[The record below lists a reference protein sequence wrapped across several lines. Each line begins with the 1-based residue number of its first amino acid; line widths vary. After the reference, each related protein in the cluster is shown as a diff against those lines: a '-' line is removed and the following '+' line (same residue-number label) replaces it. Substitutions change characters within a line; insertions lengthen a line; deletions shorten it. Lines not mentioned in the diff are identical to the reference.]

1 MVNNWNSYNLGDI
14 SDIGSSKRI
23 KMADYVSYGVPF
35 YRSKEIIEKNKGN
48 DISTEL
54 FITLEQFKSIEA
66 KFGAPKELD
75 ILLTS
80 VGTLGV
86 PYQVQ
91 KDEQFYFKDGNL
103 TWFRNFRDFVNPRY
117 VFFWLTSSIAKRK
130 IDEVTIGS
138 TQQALTIIA
147 LKSLTIELPPIET
160 QNEIICHLE
169 VISGKIKVNRQTN
182 QTLEKMAQALFK
194 SWFVDFDPV
203 IDNALAAGNPIPD
216 ELQERAE
223 LRQRVITERATNPK
237 LKPLPY
243 DIHQLFPSGFEES
256 ELGWIPKGWAVCP
269 MSEIVDIASS
279 KRVFA
284 SDYVDEGVPFFRG
297 KEITELSKGK
307 KINTEIYISEDKYQE
322 LKEKAG
328 VPKQGDI
335 LITSVGTIGNI
346 YLVKA
351 DDKFYFKDG
360 NLTWVRG
367 YKKGFIPFYLKV
379 WFESKHAK
387 DAIER
392 IKIGTTQQAI
402 TIKALNG
409 IKLLCPNSTI
419 AQLFEKQ
426 TASIFD
432 KHDANIE
439 QNDRLGKLRD
449 TLLPKLISGQLKIPE

>member
-1 MVNNWNSYNLGDI
+1 
-14 SDIGSSKRI
+14 
-23 KMADYVSYGVPF
+23 
-35 YRSKEIIEKNKGN
+35 
-48 DISTEL
+48 
-54 FITLEQFKSIEA
+54 
-66 KFGAPKELD
+66 
-75 ILLTS
+75 
-80 VGTLGV
+80 
-86 PYQVQ
+86 
-91 KDEQFYFKDGNL
+91 
-103 TWFRNFRDFVNPRY
+103 
-117 VFFWLTSSIAKRK
+117 
-130 IDEVTIGS
+130 
-138 TQQALTIIA
+138 
-147 LKSLTIELPPIET
+147 
-160 QNEIICHLE
+160 
-169 VISGKIKVNRQTN
+169 
-182 QTLEKMAQALFK
+182 
-194 SWFVDFDPV
+194 
-203 IDNALAAGNPIPD
+203 
-216 ELQERAE
+216 
-223 LRQRVITERATNPK
+223 
-237 LKPLPY
+237 
-243 DIHQLFPSGFEES
+243 
-256 ELGWIPKGWAVCP
+256 

-307 KINTEIYISEDKYQE
+307 KINTEIYISENKYQE

-360 NLTWVRG
+360 NLTWIRG

-379 WFESKHAK
+379 WFESKLAK

-419 AQLFEKQ
+419 TQLFEKQ

-432 KHDANIE
+432 KHNANIE
-439 QNDRLGKLRD
+439 
-449 TLLPKLISGQLKIPE
+449 